1 MPVSLSI
8 VALALTALAGA
19 AGRQAIHSC
28 AVKFPDVAGSV
39 VHLLMDFLGDA
50 NTASALDVVFFVRE
64 IIETN
69 VKLREGI
76 MQRLLDCFYQIRSS
90 RVCACALWIIGEYST
105 DLPTIEASLAVLK
118 ASLGAVPFYTR
129 EQEEERAMDGK
140 AEATAATASTGSKR
154 PTVLADGTYA
164 TQVSA
169 SEATAAGGAAV
180 PNLRAVLLTGDFFL
194 GSVVATSLTKLV
206 LRMCATP
213 PAPCHALLGRGAPSL
228 GVSRCAALMVRF
240 SGPCCWQVRHG
251 RDHSGVQPSAR
262 GRDAVR
268 GEHASARA
276 EPDAGTSDRQRQRG
290 PAAAVPSGAVR
301 GRRQC
306 SA

>member
-1 MPVSLSI
+1 MCPSPLSCVPVPLSI
-8 VALALTALAGA
+8 VSVVLRASAGA
-19 AGRQAIHSC
+19 PGRQAIHSC

-105 DLPTIEASLAVLK
+105 DLPTIQASLAVLK

-129 EQEEERAMDGK
+129 EQEEERAKEGK

-154 PTVLADGTYA
+154 PAVLADGTYA

-169 SEATAAGGAAV
+169 SEAAAAGGAAV

-206 LRMCATP
+206 LRMYATP
-213 PAPCHALLGRGAPSL
+213 PFLPLLFPCHASLGRGEPSL
-228 GVSRCAALMVRF
+228 GVNGAWHLC
-240 SGPCCWQVRHG
+240 GDIWHWQVRHG

-262 GRDAVR
+262 GCDAVR
-268 GEHASARA
+268 GQHASARA
-276 EPDAGTSDRQRQRG
+276 EPDAGTSD
-290 PAAAVPSGAVR
+290 
-301 GRRQC
+301 
-306 SA
+306 